1 MKFSNYKV
9 IKERSIEEALKG
21 FFEST
26 KPQKEKQAFI
36 LAEVTVHYSL
46 LERLLKNKPAQET
59 RQVYRKRPGIAY
71 FFMDTGEYIVSTELD
86 RMESAYEAR
95 KAVQ

>member
-26 KPQKEKQAFI
+26 KLHEEKQAFI

-46 LERLLKNKPAQET
+46 LERLFKNKPAQET
-59 RQVYRKRPGIAY
+59 RQVYRRRPGLAY
-71 FFMDTGEYIVSTELD
+71 FFIDTGEYIVSNQLE
-86 RMESAYEAR
+86 RFESAYEA
-95 KAVQ
+95 KKVVQ